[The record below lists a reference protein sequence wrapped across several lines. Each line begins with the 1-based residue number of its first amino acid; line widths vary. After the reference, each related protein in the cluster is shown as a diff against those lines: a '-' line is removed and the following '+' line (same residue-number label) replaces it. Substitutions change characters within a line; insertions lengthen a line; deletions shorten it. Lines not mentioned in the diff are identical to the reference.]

1 MSILSRKYPFE
12 QSSHWLRDSA
22 VYCIVVFLILYFL
35 QPFGFSGT
43 EGNKLLL
50 SALFGV
56 LTFLCCAVYGWAVAQ
71 PLQKRVKP
79 WRIWHQAL
87 TVLGMVLFIGICN
100 YILFS
105 VYFHYPFF
113 AWWLFLR
120 FLYWT
125 LIIGVIVS
133 TLSVGTSYYRHLR
146 GQLDTL
152 LEKTTEEQKDVTVT
166 IHDTRVRGNDVS
178 LPINDLLYVE
188 AQKNNVVVGYVK
200 DGKLAKEELQT
211 TLAAVLSDL
220 GEYGNVFQCHR
231 SFIVNLNNI
240 SSAKGNSN
248 GYVLELGGGL
258 ATVPVS
264 RSFVPKLKSFIA

>member
-1 MSILSRKYPFE
+1 MSILSRKYPF
-12 QSSHWLRDSA
+12 QLSAHWLRDSA
-22 VYCIVVFLILYFL
+22 VYCVIVFLILYFL
-35 QPFGFSGT
+35 QPFGFSGS

-56 LTFLCCAVYGWAVAQ
+56 LTFLCCAVYGWAVAR
-71 PLQKRVKP
+71 PLQKRVNP

-105 VYFHYPFF
+105 VYFHYPLF
-113 AWWLFLR
+113 AWWLCLR

-166 IHDTRVRGNDVS
+166 IHDTRVRGNDIS

-200 DGKLAKEELQT
+200 DGRLAKEELQT
-211 TLAAVLSDL
+211 TLAAVLGDL

-248 GYVLELGGGL
+248 GYTLELGGGL

>member
-1 MSILSRKYPFE
+1 MSILSRKYPFQ
-12 QSSHWLRDSA
+12 QSAHWLRDSA
-22 VYCIVVFLILYFL
+22 VYCAVVFLILYLL

-50 SALFGV
+50 SALFGI
-56 LTFLCCAVYGWAVAQ
+56 LTFVCCAVYGWAVAR

-188 AQKNNVVVGYVK
+188 AQKNNVVVGFVK

-211 TLAAVLSDL
+211 TLAAVLGDL

>member
-188 AQKNNVVVGYVK
+188 AQKNNVVVGLVK
-200 DGKLAKEELQT
+200 DGKLAREELQT
-211 TLAAVLSDL
+211 TLAAVLNDL
-220 GEYGNVFQCHR
+220 GEYENIFQCHR

-240 SSAKGNSN
+240 TSAKGNSN
-248 GYVLELGGGL
+248 GYTLELGGGL

>member
-1 MSILSRKYPFE
+1 MSIFSRKYPFQ
-12 QSSHWLRDSA
+12 QSDHWLRDSA
-22 VYCIVVFLILYFL
+22 VYCAVVFLILYFL
-35 QPFGFSGT
+35 QPFGFSGS

-50 SALFGV
+50 SALFGGV
-56 LTFLCCAVYGWAVAQ
+56 TFLCCAVYGWAVAR

-133 TLSVGTSYYRHLR
+133 ALSVGKPQYPEWWYRYIIENH
-146 GQLDTL
+146 GSVI
-152 LEKTTEEQKDVTVT
+152 K
-166 IHDTRVRGNDVS
+166 
-178 LPINDLLYVE
+178 
-188 AQKNNVVVGYVK
+188 
-200 DGKLAKEELQT
+200 
-211 TLAAVLSDL
+211 
-220 GEYGNVFQCHR
+220 
-231 SFIVNLNNI
+231 
-240 SSAKGNSN
+240 
-248 GYVLELGGGL
+248 
-258 ATVPVS
+258 
-264 RSFVPKLKSFIA
+264 VPKK

>member
-152 LEKTTEEQKDVTVT
+152 LEKTTEEQKGVTVT
-166 IHDTRVRGNDVS
+166 IQDTRVRGNDVS

>member
-56 LTFLCCAVYGWAVAQ
+56 LTFLCCAVYGWAVAR

-125 LIIGVIVS
+125 LIIGVMVS
-133 TLSVGTSYYRHLR
+133 ALSVGTSYYRHLR

-152 LEKTTEEQKDVTVT
+152 LEKTTEEQKGVTVT
-166 IHDTRVRGNDVS
+166 IQDTRVRGNDVS
-178 LPINDLLYVE
+178 LPINDLL
-188 AQKNNVVVGYVK
+188 
-200 DGKLAKEELQT
+200 
-211 TLAAVLSDL
+211 
-220 GEYGNVFQCHR
+220 
-231 SFIVNLNNI
+231 
-240 SSAKGNSN
+240 
-248 GYVLELGGGL
+248 
-258 ATVPVS
+258 
-264 RSFVPKLKSFIA
+264 